1 MLELI
6 IKLVIFTVMPV
17 SGFFV
22 IKNLIDSEEKL
33 FSVKNLLIILLL
45 CVANG
50 IIYTSEYKSYTTLF
64 NFLFLIIGYKYIF
77 KISFFQSLLLSICI
91 MIFTSLSEM
100 VFYVLI
106 YSLFNKSIARN
117 YSVEMLI
124 GNIVIGCMI
133 NLISNIG
140 SIKKLIKNVYIKL
153 EKFSKLET
161 IFISTFWIIIISIL
175 CYLISKNGFANVGF
189 GIIAFIEFTFIL
201 FMFNYFRDKNRF
213 INLNEKFDELYE
225 YIQTM
230 EEALDVEQMNIHEYK
245 NQLSMIRSMSTDK
258 KVKEYIDSLV
268 EECLDDGEWNT
279 ELKNLPKGGLKGF
292 LHYKLAQATNRKLK
306 VLVTVSKQT
315 SSVIETLSLEEEK
328 QLSRLL
334 GIYIDNA
341 MEAAEK
347 TPKRLVSL
355 EFYKIKQTVYIVITN
370 SMLEEET
377 NVELVGNKGFTTKG
391 KGHGRGTYLAKKML
405 LHNSKFSSENST
417 VQDYYIEKILIN

>member
-22 IKNLIDSEEKL
+22 IKNLIDSEEKF

-100 VFYVLI
+100 LFYVFI
-106 YSLFNKSIARN
+106 YSLFNKTIARDYN
-117 YSVEMLI
+117 LEMLV

-133 NLISNIG
+133 ILISNIT
-140 SIKKLIKNVYIKL
+140 SIRKLVKNVFVKL
-153 EKFSKLET
+153 EKFSKMET
-161 IFISTFWIIIISIL
+161 VFISFFWIIIISIL
-175 CYLISKNGFANVGF
+175 CYLIYKNGFSNVGF

-201 FMFNYFRDKNRF
+201 FMINHFRDKNKY

-245 NQLSMIRSMSTDK
+245 NQLSMIRSMSDDK
-258 KVKEYIDSLV
+258 KVKEYINSLV
-268 EECLDDGEWNT
+268 EECLDDGKLNT

-292 LHYKLAQATNRKLK
+292 LYYKLAQASRRRLK
-306 VLVTVSKQT
+306 VLVTVSKET
-315 SSVIETLSLEEEK
+315 SSVIEKLSVEEEK

-347 TPKRLVSL
+347 TSKKLVSL
-355 EFYKIKQTVYIVITN
+355 EFYKIKDTVCIVITN
-370 SMLEEET
+370 SMIEEET

-391 KGHGRGTYLAKKML
+391 DGHGRGTYLAKKML

-417 VQDYYIEKILIN
+417 VRDYYIEKILIN